1 MFHIQSILDMYDK
14 EVGNMGTIF
23 IDGKQIIINNIKSFK
38 KDTFNTKYLYKSDM
52 RLQSR
57 FKSGGQSAQRFDRIE
72 LGIRNGY
79 LSKFDDKVLEI
90 FYDKQNNKSRIDM
103 LVICGPGTI
112 CSELSKCPLIS
123 KYYNNIV
130 RVKPIAKLD
139 VKLIHDIYYDDM
151 VSRNNV
157 HLSDIKELI
166 EKGDNRL
173 LFGRDEVLENLKL
186 CTIEKLVTMDK
197 HITDG
202 INYKPEIIIINNSL
216 FLESYGGSIAVKYY

>member
-1 MFHIQSILDMYDK
+1 MYDK
-14 EVGNMGTIF
+14 EVGNMGTVF

-38 KDTFNTKYLYKSDM
+38 KDTFNTKCLYKSDM

-79 LSKFDDKVLEI
+79 LSKFDEKVLEI

-112 CSELSKCPLIS
+112 CSELAKCPLIS

-130 RVKPIAKLD
+130 RVKPIAKFD

-166 EKGDNRL
+166 EKADNRL